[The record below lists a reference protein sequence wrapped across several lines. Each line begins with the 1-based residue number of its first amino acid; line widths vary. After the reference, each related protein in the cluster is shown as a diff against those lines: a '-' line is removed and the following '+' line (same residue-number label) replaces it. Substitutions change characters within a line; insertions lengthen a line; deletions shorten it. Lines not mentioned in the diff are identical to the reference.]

1 MSAMIDFLSGI
12 IVEKNPTNLVLQNNG
27 IGYNLLISVN
37 TFENLPQVGSEVTL
51 KTYLHVRDDIL
62 QLYAFE
68 SEKERKIFIGLISI
82 SGVGPKLAQTIL
94 SGIKIDEFIH
104 AIQQG
109 DIERLTNISGVGK
122 KTAQRLV
129 IELKEKFAQSGLITD
144 KEGAEYPT
152 FLLSEVEQEAM
163 LALISLG
170 YKKSVVEKALAK
182 VRRNGSPDKVESI
195 IKQALQTI

>member
-1 MSAMIDFLSGI
+1 MIDFISGI
-12 IVEKNPTNLVLQNNG
+12 IVDKNPTNLILLNNG

-37 TFENLPQVGSEVTL
+37 TFAELPQVGAEIKL
-51 KTYLHVRDDIL
+51 KTYLHVREDIL
-62 QLYAFE
+62 QLYAFA
-68 SEKERKIFIGLISI
+68 SEKERKVFIGLLSI

-94 SGIKIDEFIH
+94 SGIKVEEFVQ

-109 DIERLTNISGVGK
+109 DIERLTNISGVGL

-129 IELKEKFAQSGLITD
+129 IELKEKFTQSGLITD
-144 KEGAEYPT
+144 KKYADYPV
-152 FLLSEVEQEAM
+152 LILSDVEQEAM
-163 LALISLG
+163 LALMSLG

-195 IKQALQTI
+195 IKQALHSI

>member
-1 MSAMIDFLSGI
+1 MIDFLSGI